1 MIQRITNNINSLNN
15 KKITSSDSAPSAA
28 VNGDMWFDT
37 TDGTLLIYL
46 GSNWIDVSTTEAYN
60 GVTVVTTSTRP
71 SPAFHGQT
79 IYESDTNRMLVWD
92 TSSWIVIANASAT
105 NFPNSL
111 DTNTIDSIAALQAK
125 VGVDGSAVTTSL
137 DYKVAQQGLVL
148 VKAQDVTGTP
158 ATVTLTSVF
167 SSTFHN
173 YRIITSTRTDANRAV
188 GLRLNGLNSTDY
200 TSHAE
205 FFSPTTAGTTW
216 GGADAIG
223 TSEFRVG
230 WNDSTNSSLISIDLA
245 NPNLARRQRFHSQF
259 SSYVSGFAA
268 GLSVSTNKTSTD
280 VTLVAVSGTFSGG
293 TIRVY
298 GYNNG

>member
-1 MIQRITNNINSLNN
+1 MATNWPGSRDTFTNPTSGDTLDSPSHAAQHANIN
-15 KKITSSDSAPSAA
+15 DA
-28 VNGDMWFDT
+28 V
-37 TDGTLLIYL
+37 
-46 GSNWIDVSTTEAYN
+46 EAMQLY
-60 GVTVVTTSTRP
+60 
-71 SPAFHGQT
+71 A
-79 IYESDTNRMLVWD
+79 
-92 TSSWIVIANASAT
+92 
-105 NFPNSL
+105 
-111 DTNTIDSIAALQAK
+111 
-125 VGVDGSAVTTSL
+125 
-137 DYKVAQQGLVL
+137 GLVL

-173 YRIITSTRTDANRAV
+173 YRIITSTRTDGNRSI
-188 GLRLNGLNSTDY
+188 GLSLDGLNATDY

-205 FFSPTTAGTTW
+205 YFSPTTAGTTW
-216 GGADAIG
+216 SQSDAIA
-223 TSEFRVG
+223 TSNFRVG

-280 VTLVAVSGTFSGG
+280 VTLLAVGGTFSGG